1 MGGTYKWPEL
11 DDVVEYRKKVKAL
24 ILKKIEEIPL
34 QLPVTMES
42 PWVDLFITYEM
53 LSNLCM

>member
-34 QLPVTMES
+34 ELPVTMES
-42 PWVDLFITYEM
+42 PWVDLFITY
-53 LSNLCM
+53 